1 MSAPALLSP
10 RNLRSSPRIGAA
22 VLLPNGAPM
31 APIDLSRAV
40 RASAIAAADACATAD
55 QTDHLAYACR
65 RYSGEG
71 LRGRADAVRDHADG
85 MQEAADWCARC
96 AAIPGLPDLVEAIER
111 GAAFWVDAAPVS
123 PGNVVV
129 RPQADPAGP
138 RPGLWS
144 WTQRMA
150 RRVFARAA

>member
-1 MSAPALLSP
+1 MSAPASVSP
-10 RNLRSSPRIGAA
+10 RSLRSSPRIGAA
-22 VLLPNGAPM
+22 ALLPNGAPM
-31 APIDLSRAV
+31 VPIDLSRAV

-55 QTDHLAYACR
+55 HTDRLAYACR
-65 RYSGEG
+65 RYSGQG

-85 MQEAADWCARC
+85 LQEAADWC

-111 GAAFWVDAAPVS
+111 GTGFWADAAPVS
-123 PGNVVV
+123 PGNVIV

-144 WTQRMA
+144 WTQRVA